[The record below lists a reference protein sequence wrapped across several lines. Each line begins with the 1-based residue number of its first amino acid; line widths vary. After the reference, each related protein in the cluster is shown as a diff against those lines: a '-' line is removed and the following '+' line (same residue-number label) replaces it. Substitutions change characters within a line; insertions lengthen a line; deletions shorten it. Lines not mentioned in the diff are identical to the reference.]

1 MPQVLQIKKQATPTK
16 TPRGRQGTP
25 LGVYI
30 VYMGLP
36 ENPGYPCKPPWGHI
50 LGLNIPT
57 ILLGIPQGVAI
68 NLPMIYMLGP
78 PGGS

>member
-16 TPRGRQGTP
+16 NPRGTQGATR
-25 LGVYI
+25 GVYI

-36 ENPGYPCKPPWGHI
+36 ENPQYPCKPPWGHI

-57 ILLGIPQGVAI
+57 ILLGIPQGVAV
-68 NLPMIYMLGP
+68 NLPMIQMLGP